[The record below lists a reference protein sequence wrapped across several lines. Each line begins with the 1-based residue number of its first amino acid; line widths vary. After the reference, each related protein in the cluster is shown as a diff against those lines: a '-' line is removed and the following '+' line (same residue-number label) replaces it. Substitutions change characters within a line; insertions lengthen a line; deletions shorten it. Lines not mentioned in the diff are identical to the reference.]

1 MSNRLFIGIAG
12 GSGSGKTTLAKQLAD
27 CFGDRLALLR
37 HDDYYKAQ
45 SSLTLAERASLN
57 YDHPDAFDTG
67 LLVSHLDE
75 LRAGNDIACP
85 IYNYSLHDRD
95 TDVRIVKA
103 TEVILLEGILI
114 FENPEILD
122 RLDIKIFVDTDAD
135 VRILRR
141 IQRDV
146 SERGRDL
153 NSVITQYITTVKPMH
168 EAFVEPSKRYAD
180 IIVPEGGMNRVAIE
194 MITQRIIS
202 HLEKKG
208 TNIEYV

>member
-12 GSGSGKTTLAKQLAD
+12 GSGSGKTTLARQLAG
-27 CFGDRLALLR
+27 CFEGRLSLLR

-45 SSLTLAERASLN
+45 SSLSLEERANLN
-57 YDHPDAFDTG
+57 YDHPDAFDTE
-67 LLVSHLDE
+67 LLISHLDE
-75 LRAGNDIACP
+75 LREGNDIACP

-95 TDVRIVKA
+95 SKVQIIKA
-103 TEVILLEGILI
+103 TEVIVLEGILI
-114 FENPEILD
+114 FENPELLK

-135 VRILRR
+135 VRIIRR
-141 IQRDV
+141 IKRDV

-153 NSVITQYITTVKPMH
+153 DSVISQYISTVKPMH

-202 HLEKKG
+202 HLERK
-208 TNIEYV
+208 E

>member
-1 MSNRLFIGIAG
+1 
-12 GSGSGKTTLAKQLAD
+12 
-27 CFGDRLALLR
+27 
-37 HDDYYKAQ
+37 
-45 SSLTLAERASLN
+45 
-57 YDHPDAFDTG
+57 
-67 LLVSHLDE
+67 
-75 LRAGNDIACP
+75 
-85 IYNYSLHDRD
+85 
-95 TDVRIVKA
+95 
-103 TEVILLEGILI
+103 
-114 FENPEILD
+114 
-122 RLDIKIFVDTDAD
+122 

-153 NSVITQYITTVKPMH
+153 NSVISQYITTVKPMH

-208 TNIEYV
+208 TNIRYV